1 MEDVL
6 FRALRGCRLHLARDR
21 GVPSYVIFHDRTLL
35 EMAQQHP
42 KSLDEMREISGVG
55 NKKLSEYGQSFLDVI
70 LESGGDDST
79 AVEDAR
85 AVADY

>member
-1 MEDVL
+1 M

-42 KSLDEMREISGVG
+42 NSLDEMREISGLG
-55 NKKLSEYGQSFLDVI
+55 DKKLSEYGQSFLDVI
-70 LESGGDDST
+70 LELNGGDESLK
-79 AVEDAR
+79 E
-85 AVADY
+85 ADLSIAEVDG